1 MAAEPLIRES
11 GISEAVTEHDC
22 SSIERRSNQMGDV
35 LAAGC
40 KHEKGLGMRRNR
52 LVGCCREES
61 FPDGFSHLG
70 PAWFP
75 GGDHGVSSFPKRS
88 TEEKHLCAFPATF
101 GAFQGEE

>member
-22 SSIERRSNQMGDV
+22 SSIECRPNQMGDM

-40 KHEKGLGMRRNR
+40 KHEQGLGMRRNR
-52 LVGCCREES
+52 LVGCGREES

-75 GGDHGVSSFPKRS
+75 GGDHGVSCFPKCS

>member
-11 GISEAVTEHDC
+11 VISEAVREHDC
-22 SSIERRSNQMGDV
+22 SSVECRPNQMGDM

-52 LVGCCREES
+52 LVGCGREES
-61 FPDGFSHLG
+61 CPDGFSHLG
-70 PAWFP
+70 PAWLP
-75 GGDHGVSSFPKRS
+75 GGDHGVSCFPKRS
-88 TEEKHLCAFPATF
+88 TEEKNLCAFSAPF